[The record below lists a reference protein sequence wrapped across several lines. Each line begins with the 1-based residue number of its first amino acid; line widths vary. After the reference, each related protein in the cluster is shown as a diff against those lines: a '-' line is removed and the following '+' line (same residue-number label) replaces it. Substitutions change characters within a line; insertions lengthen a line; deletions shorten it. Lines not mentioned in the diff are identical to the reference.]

1 LVNPQTMKL
10 ILPLAFLGFYFSQAQ
25 ISFFNMPN
33 PDMLPAVGY
42 SYAEYDQY
50 LSLQGNRT
58 VNASVARIS
67 FQTTTF
73 LEVGANFWFN
83 ADAPADPNRVVV
95 ATKWRVWLYQGDKVK
110 LSMSPGSWTSLY
122 FQRPEINP
130 MKNIVYDFLGLTLN
144 HTETIYTRLMLGG
157 YGKFQRNRDNQ
168 FGLIAGVEQRLSKS
182 LVFVTDYFSG
192 SGEGYGLAPGFVWYA
207 LDNGTNLPLYFAY
220 QFDNDSRKNDLFLFE
235 IGYMFRAWTK

>member
-1 LVNPQTMKL
+1 
-10 ILPLAFLGFYFSQAQ
+10 
-25 ISFFNMPN
+25 MPN

-50 LSLQGNRT
+50 TSLKGNRS

-67 FQTTTF
+67 FQTTKF

-83 ADAPADPNRVVV
+83 ADAPSDPNRVVV
-95 ATKWRVWLYQGDKVK
+95 ATKWRVWLYQSDKVK

-122 FQRPEINP
+122 FQNTEVNP
-130 MKNIVYDFLGLTLN
+130 MKNIVYDFLGFTLN
-144 HTETIYTRLMLGG
+144 HNETIYTRLMLGG
-157 YGKFQRNRDNQ
+157 YGKFQKDRSNQ

-192 SGEGYGLAPGFVWYA
+192 SGEGYGLAPGIVWYA
-207 LDNGTNLPLYFAY
+207 IQRGSNLPLYFAY

-235 IGYMFRAWTK
+235 IGYLFRSWGGKSQGRK